1 MPEQRRLTG
10 YEHPL
15 AWPASIEPGWAK
27 RLDMTGMLRTRL
39 SFKWEPYESLNHGRF
54 MAAMKSTPPSVRVT
68 VRLIL
73 ARLSSRK

>member
-1 MPEQRRLTG
+1 
-10 YEHPL
+10 
-15 AWPASIEPGWAK
+15 
-27 RLDMTGMLRTRL
+27 MTGMLRTRL

-73 ARLSSRK
+73 ALLSSRK